1 MCPSPDHFHLS
12 SSGDVNPHGFFP
24 PLSSGEPCFSFQG
37 EAIEPFITL
46 LAGRCFFMRAQPN
59 RKHRVPR
66 KHKLG
71 TGPAL
76 SAPAA
81 CPAEQGG
88 QAGHGSHLN
97 PVAPPQHER
106 SQKAEQDSR
115 KIFQPWA
122 AWNRSK
128 PLRNS

>member
-1 MCPSPDHFHLS
+1 
-12 SSGDVNPHGFFP
+12 
-24 PLSSGEPCFSFQG
+24 
-37 EAIEPFITL
+37 
-46 LAGRCFFMRAQPN
+46 MRAQPN

-88 QAGHGSHLN
+88 QAGHGST
-97 PVAPPQHER
+97 PQPR
-106 SQKAEQDSR
+106 GTS
-115 KIFQPWA
+115 A
-122 AWNRSK
+122 AREVTKGRAGFTENIPTVGS
-128 PLRNS
+128 LE